1 MGIDQKLTK
10 KALLEKLKLLDLQDE
25 ETEKSVVC
33 ALVGHSNIE
42 HLCMGEHSCAR
53 CGDVVGDGYLG
64 SYVNEDMVVMG
75 HNCKICRKNFKK
87 LTWRDKFMAPDPFTD
102 K

>member
-25 ETEKSVVC
+25 ETEKDIVC
-33 ALVGHSNIE
+33 ALVGHSDIINI
-42 HLCMGEHSCAR
+42 CFGEVTCGR
-53 CGDVVGDGYLG
+53 CGDILGDTIIGLYDTKENVVI
-64 SYVNEDMVVMG
+64 G
-75 HNCKICRKNFKK
+75 HDCKTCRKNFKK

>member
-25 ETEKSVVC
+25 GTKKDVVC
-33 ALVGHSNIE
+33 ALVGHSDIIDV
-42 HLCMGEHSCAR
+42 CFGEVTCGR
-53 CGDVVGDGYLG
+53 CGEIVGDTLMGMYSLKEK
-64 SYVNEDMVVMG
+64 VIMG
-75 HNCKICRKNFKK
+75 HDCKVCRKNFKK
-87 LTWRDKFMAPDPFTD
+87 LTWRDKFMAPDPFAE